1 MTITEMRELK
11 KQNGYT
17 LEKIVDRSGLD
28 FEIVAKIFSEDD
40 TIGQKE
46 FCKMLSYSEI
56 RSLERVFVQADVNK
70 IAEALGVYKVK
81 KQGEYTLEDYY
92 ALSDE
97 QRYELIDGIL
107 YDMAAP
113 TVVHQELVLE
123 IAAALRQYIKGKG
136 GKCKVFDHR

>member
-56 RSLERVFVQADVNK
+56 RPEYAAEGTVDSLCNPVR
-70 IAEALGVYKVK
+70 
-81 KQGEYTLEDYY
+81 
-92 ALSDE
+92 
-97 QRYELIDGIL
+97 
-107 YDMAAP
+107 
-113 TVVHQELVLE
+113 
-123 IAAALRQYIKGKG
+123 
-136 GKCKVFDHR
+136 

>member
-1 MTITEMRELK
+1 MTNKIETGGKMAMTITEMRELK

-81 KQGEYTLEDYY
+81 KQGEYTPGWKNL
-92 ALSDE
+92 
-97 QRYELIDGIL
+97 
-107 YDMAAP
+107 
-113 TVVHQELVLE
+113 
-123 IAAALRQYIKGKG
+123 
-136 GKCKVFDHR
+136 

>member
-1 MTITEMRELK
+1 MTNKIETGGKMAMTITEMRELK

-113 TVVHQELVLE
+113 TVVHQELVLRLQQLCAS
-123 IAAALRQYIKGKG
+123 I
-136 GKCKVFDHR
+136 

>member
-81 KQGEYTLEDYY
+81 KQGEYTFRRLLC
-92 ALSDE
+92 AV
-97 QRYELIDGIL
+97 G
-107 YDMAAP
+107 
-113 TVVHQELVLE
+113 
-123 IAAALRQYIKGKG
+123 
-136 GKCKVFDHR
+136 

>member
-56 RSLERVFVQADVNK
+56 RSLERVFVT
-70 IAEALGVYKVK
+70 G
-81 KQGEYTLEDYY
+81 
-92 ALSDE
+92 
-97 QRYELIDGIL
+97 GIYFRRL
-107 YDMAAP
+107 LCA
-113 TVVHQELVLE
+113 V
-123 IAAALRQYIKGKG
+123 G
-136 GKCKVFDHR
+136 

>member
-1 MTITEMRELK
+1 MTNKIETGGKMAMTITEMRELK

-97 QRYELIDGIL
+97 QRYKSETPDPDQQLGSNL
-107 YDMAAP
+107 
-113 TVVHQELVLE
+113 L
-123 IAAALRQYIKGKG
+123 
-136 GKCKVFDHR
+136 

>member
-46 FCKMLSYSEI
+46 FCKMLSY
-56 RSLERVFVQADVNK
+56 R
-70 IAEALGVYKVK
+70 
-81 KQGEYTLEDYY
+81 
-92 ALSDE
+92 
-97 QRYELIDGIL
+97 
-107 YDMAAP
+107 
-113 TVVHQELVLE
+113 
-123 IAAALRQYIKGKG
+123 
-136 GKCKVFDHR
+136 

>member
-81 KQGEYTLEDYY
+81 KQGEY
-92 ALSDE
+92 
-97 QRYELIDGIL
+97 
-107 YDMAAP
+107 
-113 TVVHQELVLE
+113 
-123 IAAALRQYIKGKG
+123 
-136 GKCKVFDHR
+136 

>member
-1 MTITEMRELK
+1 MTNKIETGGKMAMTITEMRELK

-56 RSLERVFVQADVNK
+56 RICS
-70 IAEALGVYKVK
+70 I
-81 KQGEYTLEDYY
+81 
-92 ALSDE
+92 S
-97 QRYELIDGIL
+97 
-107 YDMAAP
+107 
-113 TVVHQELVLE
+113 
-123 IAAALRQYIKGKG
+123 
-136 GKCKVFDHR
+136 HR